1 MFFLPAELND
11 CWNLFFKIQ
20 FNSCGKLVVES
31 CIRAYYS
38 GEGYWFFSVCVE
50 NIIGNSN
57 T

>member
-38 GEGYWFFSVCVE
+38 GEGYWFVSLR
-50 NIIGNSN
+50 
-57 T
+57 